1 MVWSEQL
8 VEHSYSLPEIQE
20 SDPLGGNRAEFDA
33 TSCELW
39 IADPVVTQAAE
50 LTTTTL
56 SNILL

>member
-33 TSCELW
+33 TSCES
-39 IADPVVTQAAE
+39 
-50 LTTTTL
+50 LTP
-56 SNILL
+56 LLRKRRN